1 MRIFPAGAGFSEWAG
16 PLLLQWYSTRRAPPF
31 TKGRM
36 GVGVKAGNRRVKAAQ
51 GQTKESKD
59 VRVLNVPSL
68 LSSDSA
74 SL

>member
-36 GVGVKAGNRRVKAAQ
+36 GVGVKAGNRRLVKAAH

-59 VRVLNVPSL
+59 VWVLNVSSL
-68 LSSDSA
+68 LSSD
-74 SL
+74 